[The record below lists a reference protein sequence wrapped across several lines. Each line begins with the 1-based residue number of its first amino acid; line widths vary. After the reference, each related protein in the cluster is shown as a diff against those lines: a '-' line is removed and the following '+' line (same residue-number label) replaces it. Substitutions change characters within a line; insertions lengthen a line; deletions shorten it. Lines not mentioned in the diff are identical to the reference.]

1 MYATRPLCLYKS
13 HPDLLSVPPEGPG
26 SGYLILEDADDVGYI
41 TTWSGKKTREPIKDL
56 PFPQNKLL
64 TVEYTSGEDNYVD
77 KAAFIPVVDQLLSS
91 NRYYVIVAKD
101 DDKKVMSIISMQIK
115 LAYTSGK
122 KEEEKPKP
130 YCFCGSGIY
139 IPDKPPKT
147 LDSYD
152 IDQQFEIFKRT
163 GESFSARSVDPDSF
177 PPTFSRRSG
186 WKVHA
191 SDPKSY
197 PIGEASGINSA
208 LRSQL
213 AYFNFPVSREHS
225 LPVSVGKWYC
235 PFMFVREGTQKE
247 QMERTMF
254 YKLTLEQRWERISA
268 CENGDV
274 GGNTVALTVVVP
286 TEVVRISWTEAIPE
300 RDEAKG
306 IMWFWTKNEMGLQV
320 KIGLSLVIIE
330 RMTWEQDR
338 VGWVHG
344 NEKQVMVAQMEKYQG
359 GDSWQK
365 FGCYML
371 VEQLV
376 LKRLDGSLV
385 LTYDFNHTN
394 RIRSS
399 GNETPN

>member
-1 MYATRPLCLYKS
+1 MFVTRPLCLYKS

-77 KAAFIPVVDQLLSS
+77 EAAFIPFVDQLLSS

-101 DDKKVMSIISMQIK
+101 DDKKGYVNNLHANKVYTIYMHM

-163 GESFSARSVDPDSF
+163 GESFSARSVDPDM
-177 PPTFSRRSG
+177 
-186 WKVHA
+186 
-191 SDPKSY
+191 
-197 PIGEASGINSA
+197 
-208 LRSQL
+208 
-213 AYFNFPVSREHS
+213 SREQS
-225 LPVSVGKWYC
+225 LPVSVGKWYG

-268 CENGDV
+268 CKNGDV

-300 RDEAKG
+300 RDEAK
-306 IMWFWTKNEMGLQV
+306 TKNEMGLQV

-330 RMTWEQDR
+330 RMTWEQER

-344 NEKQVMVAQMEKYQG
+344 NEKQVMVARMEKYQG

-371 VEQLV
+371 VEQFV
-376 LKRLDGSLV
+376 LKRLDRSLV

-394 RIRSS
+394 RIRCKW
-399 GNETPN
+399 E

>member
-1 MYATRPLCLYKS
+1 MYVTRPLCLYKS
-13 HPDLLSVPPEGPG
+13 HPDLLSVPPEGLG
-26 SGYLILEDADDVGYI
+26 SGYLILEDADDV
-41 TTWSGKKTREPIKDL
+41 GKKTREPIKDL

-64 TVEYTSGEDNYVD
+64 TVEYTLGEDNCVD

-91 NRYYVIVAKD
+91 NSYHVIVAKD
-101 DDKKVMSIISMQIK
+101 DDKKVMSIISMQIN
-115 LAYTSGK
+115 
-122 KEEEKPKP
+122 
-130 YCFCGSGIY
+130 GIY

-177 PPTFSRRSG
+177 PPTFLRRSG

-197 PIGEASGINSA
+197 PAGEASGINSA

-213 AYFNFPVSREHS
+213 ADFNFPVSREQS
-225 LPVSVGKWYC
+225 LPVSVGKWYG

-268 CENGDV
+268 CKNGDV

-300 RDEAKG
+300 RDEAK
-306 IMWFWTKNEMGLQV
+306 TKNEMGLQV

-330 RMTWEQDR
+330 RMTWEQER

-344 NEKQVMVAQMEKYQG
+344 NEKQVMVARMEKYQG

-371 VEQLV
+371 VEQFV
-376 LKRLDGSLV
+376 LKRLDRSLV

-394 RIRSS
+394 RIRCKW
-399 GNETPN
+399 E